1 MVPLRFGLIGQGAR
15 MISEDMPTILVVD
28 DDREI
33 RTCLAAYLDHSGFK
47 VLTAADASQARLV
60 TAQTGIDLILL
71 DIVLPDQDGISLF
84 RELRGVCATPVI
96 FLSAR
101 DEDYDRIT
109 GLEVGADDYVVK
121 PFNPRE
127 LVARINAILRR
138 VHVVRPPVAA
148 RDSTTLSFGQWCLQQ
163 RGKCLISTCGKRR
176 HKLTSAEYELLMVF
190 LRHPRR
196 VLARD
201 DLLEMTG
208 GRQGRPFDRTIDN
221 QVRRLRKKVEA
232 EPSRPRVI
240 RTVWGRGYCLDV
252 EVDRQTG

>member
-1 MVPLRFGLIGQGAR
+1 
-15 MISEDMPTILVVD
+15 MISEDSATILVVD
-28 DDREI
+28 DQRAV
-33 RTCLAAYLDHSGFK
+33 RATLRAYLEHSGYT
-47 VLTAADASQARLV
+47 VLTAADGNQARTV
-60 TAQTGIDLILL
+60 TTQNEIDLILL
-71 DIVLPDQDGISLF
+71 DIVLPDEDGISVC
-84 RELRGVCATPVI
+84 RALRGMCATPVI

-101 DEDYDRIT
+101 DQDNDRIA

-127 LVARINAILRR
+127 LVARIKAILRR
-138 VHVVRPPVAA
+138 CHASPRHHAPFEF
-148 RDSTTLSFGQWCLQQ
+148 TTLSFGQWSLQQ
-163 RGKCLISTCGKRR
+163 RDKYLISTCGKQR
-176 HKLTSAEYELLMVF
+176 HKLTGTEYQLLMVF

-201 DLLEMTG
+201 ELLEMTC

-221 QVRRLRKKVEA
+221 RVRRLRKKIEA

-252 EVDRQTG
+252 EVDRQPG

>member
-1 MVPLRFGLIGQGAR
+1 
-15 MISEDMPTILVVD
+15 MINEDRATILIVD
-28 DDREI
+28 DQRAV
-33 RTCLAAYLDHSGFK
+33 RAMLRAYLEHNGFR
-47 VLTAADASQARLV
+47 VLTAADASQARGA
-60 TAQTGIDLILL
+60 TAQNEIDLILL
-71 DIVLPDQDGISLF
+71 DIVMPDEDGISLC
-84 RELRGVCATPVI
+84 RDLRGTCATPVI

-101 DEDYDRIT
+101 DQDHDRIA

-127 LVARINAILRR
+127 LMARIKAILRR
-138 VHVVRPPVAA
+138 CHADQPHRAA
-148 RDSTTLSFGQWCLQQ
+148 PDSRTISFGEWSLQQ
-163 RGKCLISTCGKRR
+163 RAKRLISTCGKWR
-176 HKLTSAEYELLMVF
+176 HELTGAEYQLLMVF

-201 DLLEMTG
+201 ELLAMTC

-232 EPSRPRVI
+232 DPSRPRVI

-252 EVDRQTG
+252 EVDHQTG